1 MNEVHRLK
9 RLLFRK
15 VAAGMRPPF
24 FLLANM
30 QLSAPKCVKVFL
42 DLDFGLLNCCLIQN
56 YFVYL
61 HRT

>member
-9 RLLFRK
+9 RLLFRE

-30 QLSAPKCVKVFL
+30 QLTRPICVKYLL
-42 DLDFGLLNCCLIQN
+42 DLDFYLLNYGLIQN

-61 HRT
+61 QRT

>member
-9 RLLFRK
+9 RLLFRE

-30 QLSAPKCVKVFL
+30 QLSAPNCVKVFL

-61 HRT
+61 QRC